1 MWQGTPVRC
10 AKLANERQGEV
21 LIWLA
26 PRFYPG
32 KSGLH
37 GLFIS
42 SPSRSE
48 DGPTVYND
56 SSRYRVAKA
65 GLRSRALLRVST
77 GTVPILERK
86 LFIPIRHRRG
96 IAPGRFGIGL
106 IPLRPGR
113 YESEIESSYASTR
126 QMAKSLYF
134 FNSLDDW

>member
-96 IAPGRFGIGL
+96 YRSGSFWRWFDSATPRQIRIGDRVVLRFNPSNGE
-106 IPLRPGR
+106 
-113 YESEIESSYASTR
+113 ESVFLQFSR
-126 QMAKSLYF
+126 
-134 FNSLDDW
+134 